1 MHGRRLGAE
10 FGGDEKGNEKKL
22 SNDLLG
28 TNFHFMPKMSD
39 DLFSS
44 HPLLCDLTLFL
55 TKNVYFRTKNFLL
68 DTF

>member
-1 MHGRRLGAE
+1 M
-10 FGGDEKGNEKKL
+10 GGDLAPSLEGTKRGTKKKL

-28 TNFHFMPKMSD
+28 TNFHFTPKMSD
-39 DLFSS
+39 ELFSS